1 MKSKVVA
8 GILGILLGSLGIH
21 KFYMGNILAGIV
33 YLLLGWTGIPGL
45 LGLIAGIVYL
55 VEDDEKFQQRVAEKN
70 FIL

>member
-21 KFYMGNILAGIV
+21 KFYMGNILAGVI
-33 YLLLGWTGIPGL
+33 YLLFSWTCLPGL